1 MLRELFGSLA
11 EIPLVRVFSVKS
23 LTRIKLLTASMS
35 CMQRLSLHGT
45 LGTLVGG
52 SFVEV

>member
-1 MLRELFGSLA
+1 MLIELFGSPA

-23 LTRIKLLTASMS
+23 LTRIKLLTASM
-35 CMQRLSLHGT
+35 RLSLHGT

-52 SFVEV
+52 SFREV